1 MSRVVEMASSS
12 LTSARRL
19 VSGTGAEREER
30 RRRLRAL
37 AAVTCSGLRRRRR
50 RRVAVRRS
58 VDTGRNGDCGAFFD
72 EVEVVVCARRI
83 PRANG

>member
-12 LTSARRL
+12 LTSARRS
-19 VSGTGAEREER
+19 VSGAGVEREER
-30 RRRLRAL
+30 RRRLRVL
-37 AAVTCSGLRRRRR
+37 AAVTCSGLRRRR

>member
-30 RRRLRAL
+30 RRRLRVL

-50 RRVAVRRS
+50 RVAVGRS